1 MAQIFQNK
9 ASLQLVENPIS
20 QYRFLYSSE
29 AIMTRR
35 PALKGLNSNNF
46 GNKTHPTVEIT
57 NCSGSVI
64 IRCSIYQTNAFGK
77 DFLPHANELFM
88 KIGQDLHYDPHHI
101 FVGPENGYRAVF
113 SNLLITMTK
122 TKDVVSS
129 LVRKKSQLKKEHIAR
144 TEGFIRELNAKELE
158 EIQELAEIES
168 KHINS
173 HVICLRFDAF
183 SEKNGILYPICEPL
197 FSEPVFNI
205 YMVRNISRLTEDN
218 TTALAFLKFRN
229 QELIRGIT
237 PENDSKI
244 YMLSRVNSRAK
255 GKANVTLLV
264 NLDMEDNTSNIKV
277 RFFEL
282 DNEGNLVWEDWGREV
297 NVFHH
302 GIVIKLLTPEYYNQD
317 ITTPVNAFIEL
328 VRPMRY
334 ISPQS
339 KSFRYIPNAT
349 ISRKYVHERRKYLAE
364 KRKLARTK
372 VCSDNDKIHSRLSAA
387 ISNLQIDQFTNNACT
402 SRGFSEDLPIAVK
415 NFNSVEFKTMYSE
428 YQQKFAP
435 HFKKLELDN
444 SESHGISQSTSQL
457 SWQLISLNED
467 YIAVTADEELMA
479 VTVVEEVIHFISS
492 VHTPQQA
499 VQMLTRL
506 LGKNYVKNA
515 LKVFICMNKNQI
527 ALFFIKI
534 IAFYKAFHLLEREH
548 NQGQTPLHT
557 AIICRNESIIS
568 SLLLCGAKISSV
580 DDHLNTSL
588 HLAAKVNPS
597 IQILKMLLRDDSEHE
612 KISDILDM
620 ENSDGDTVLTI
631 MIKEIKNLEAVKL
644 LCQKS
649 ADINKICPKNGYVPI
664 RMAINGQTVDIFEYF
679 LTLENI
685 NLNIKDFIGIPPLTA
700 ALVSTNSEIRSA
712 AQKYMEEKNR
722 QIEELDAL
730 YNDVSV
736 FTPESWDTLSTIFD

>member
-9 ASLQLVENPIS
+9 ASLQLVEHPIS

-29 AIMTRR
+29 AITTRR

-101 FVGPENGYRAVF
+101 IVGPENGYRAVF

-158 EIQELAEIES
+158 EIQELAETES

-218 TTALAFLKFRN
+218 TTALVFLKFRN

-255 GKANVTLLV
+255 GNANVTLLV

-302 GIVIKLLTPEYYNQD
+302 GIVIKL
-317 ITTPVNAFIEL
+317 
-328 VRPMRY
+328 
-334 ISPQS
+334 
-339 KSFRYIPNAT
+339 
-349 ISRKYVHERRKYLAE
+349 
-364 KRKLARTK
+364 
-372 VCSDNDKIHSRLSAA
+372 
-387 ISNLQIDQFTNNACT
+387 
-402 SRGFSEDLPIAVK
+402 
-415 NFNSVEFKTMYSE
+415 
-428 YQQKFAP
+428 
-435 HFKKLELDN
+435 
-444 SESHGISQSTSQL
+444 

-467 YIAVTADEELMA
+467 YITVTADEELMA
-479 VTVVEEVIHFISS
+479 VTVLEEVIHFISS

-534 IAFYKAFHLLEREH
+534 IAFYKTFHLLETEH

-580 DDHLNTSL
+580 DHHLNTSL
-588 HLAAKVNPS
+588 HLAAKVNAS
-597 IQILKMLLRDDSEHE
+597 IQILGMLLRDDSEHE

-620 ENSDGDTVLTI
+620 ENSDGDTALTI

-649 ADINKICPKNGYVPI
+649 ADINKICPKNGNVPI

-685 NLNIKDFIGIPPLTA
+685 NLNIEDFIGISPLTA

-712 AQKYMEEKNR
+712 AQKYIDEKNR

-736 FTPESWDTLSTIFD
+736 FTPESWDILSTIFD